1 MTVFIGVGLGVEGPN
16 ATKVCM
22 TVYVM
27 AAERRKDVSTVRK
40 SKGQEAAAVAPRSG
54 QLRPQ

>member
-1 MTVFIGVGLGVEGPN
+1 MTNFIGVGPDAEDPN
-16 ATKVCM
+16 ATRVCM

-27 AAERRKDVSTVRK
+27 AAERKKDVCTVRK